1 MRLQPNTPPS
11 WPSLFFCLLVL
22 WSITAAQ
29 VPQSPTPSS
38 QDEVVRVYTELVQ
51 TDVMVFDKQGHFVN
65 GLTRDD
71 FQLKVDGKL
80 QPIQAFDLIRAG
92 SNEELQLAA
101 ARGSTLNPGAN
112 NPNRPVP
119 LDRGR
124 TIFFYLDDF
133 HIDLAGFAAARKAM
147 KQFIA
152 NEMGQNDQVAI
163 VTSTGQL
170 GFLQQLTN
178 SRNVLELAIEKLRPR
193 SYSVRDSDRPPMTEY
208 QAQLIDNNDSE
219 VTDFFV
225 TETMRR
231 YQMNRDQAA
240 AVVRGRVQSVLGQ
253 GAFLNTNMLTGL
265 EKWVRSMAP
274 LPGRKLLFFMSNGF
288 LVHNR
293 RADSVTQL
301 RRITAAAART
311 GVVIYSLDVRGLA
324 VDPMLDASEE
334 KPFDPS
340 GRLSLS
346 NSGELRAAQD
356 GPNALA
362 KDTGG
367 RAIFNTNDFRLGVSN
382 ALKETAVYYLLAW
395 RPDAD
400 RQQPGRFR
408 NIDVSIIG
416 RSDLTVRVR
425 RGFFDIEPSP
435 PPTNEADQK
444 NTSKAIAA
452 KLRDSLVAPFPER
465 GIPIILNTV
474 FYDLTSKGP
483 TISASMQIPGEF
495 MTFGPQNTKIEAV
508 VDVAGVFLDTSGEVV
523 SSFSQRIVTT
533 APDADAAK
541 NFRRNI
547 TYTSSAALKP
557 GLYQVRASVRD
568 EKSGR
573 IGSARSWIEIP
584 DLTKNQLAMSS
595 LLLAERTAAMI
606 TNVSSANE
614 IVPIDQS
621 SSQRFRR
628 ASHLRFQVFAYNTTL
643 SPADG
648 KPDVAIQIQVV
659 RDGQPVIT
667 TTLRKIN
674 TEGIVDLKRLPYA
687 AEISLERLNPGQ
699 YILQVSV
706 IDRLSKQSTSQQ
718 TRFEIY

>member
-1 MRLQPNTPPS
+1 
-11 WPSLFFCLLVL
+11 
-22 WSITAAQ
+22 
-29 VPQSPTPSS
+29 
-38 QDEVVRVYTELVQ
+38 
-51 TDVMVFDKQGHFVN
+51 MVFDKQGHFVN
-65 GLTRDD
+65 NLTRDD
-71 FQLKVDGKL
+71 FQLKVDGKP
-80 QPIQAFDLIRAG
+80 QPIQAFDLIKAG
-92 SNEELQLAA
+92 GNEELQLAA
-101 ARGSTLNPGAN
+101 ARGAALNPGPN

-133 HIDLAGFAAARKAM
+133 HIDLGGFAAARKAM
-147 KQFIA
+147 KQFIN

-178 SRNVLELAIEKLRPR
+178 NRNVLELAIDQLRPR
-193 SYSVRDSDRPPMTEY
+193 SYTVRDSDRPPMTEY
-208 QAQLIDNNDSE
+208 QAQLIDNNDTE

-240 AVVRGRVQSVLGQ
+240 AVVRGRVQSVLSQ

-265 EKWVRSMAP
+265 GKWVRSMAP
-274 LPGRKLLFFMSNGF
+274 LPGRKLVFFMSNGF

-301 RRITAAAART
+301 RNITSAAAKN

-324 VDPMLDASEE
+324 VDPMFDSSEE
-334 KPFDPS
+334 RAFDPS
-340 GRLSLS
+340 GRLNLS

-362 KDTGG
+362 RDTGG

-395 RPDAD
+395 KPDAD
-400 RQQPGRFR
+400 NRQQPGRFR
-408 NIDVSIIG
+408 NIDVSVVG

-425 RGFFDIEPSP
+425 RGFFDIEPASP
-435 PPTNEADQK
+435 SKNEPDQK
-444 NTSKAIAA
+444 NTTKDIAA
-452 KLRDSLVAPFPER
+452 KLRDSLVAPYPER
-465 GIPIILNTV
+465 GIPIILNAV
-474 FYDLTSKGP
+474 FYDLINKGP
-483 TISASMQIPGEF
+483 TISASVQIPGEF
-495 MTFGPQNTKIEAV
+495 MTFGPQNGKIEAV
-508 VDVAGVFLDTSGEVV
+508 VDVAGVFFDTRGEAA
-523 SSFSQRIVTT
+523 SSFSQRIITT
-533 APDADAAK
+533 APDAEGAK

-547 TYTSSAALKP
+547 TYTSSATIKP
-557 GLYQVRASVRD
+557 GLYQVRASMRD

-573 IGSARSWIEIP
+573 IGSAHVWIEIP
-584 DLTKNQLAMSS
+584 DLDKKQLAMSS
-595 LLLAERTAAMI
+595 LLLAERTPAMM
-606 TNVSSANE
+606 TNVSSGNE

-621 SSQRFRR
+621 ASQRFRR
-628 ASHLRFQVFAYNTTL
+628 ASSLRFQVFAYNTTL

-648 KPDVAIQIQVV
+648 QPDVAVQIQVL
-659 RDGQPVIT
+659 RDGQPVLT
-667 TTLRKIN
+667 TALRKIN
-674 TEGIVDLKRLPYA
+674 TEGILDLKRLPYA
-687 AEISLERLNPGQ
+687 AEISLDKLNPGL

-718 TRFEIY
+718 THFEVY